1 MEVPDLE
8 NGFMLLNHNRA
19 NSWQTRIEAVLT
31 KTDHDG
37 VEKYA
42 YLSHD
47 CRSENVSE
55 DPFTFLQA
63 LKFYDPFCVGVKPS
77 QEDLSRNRSV
87 KSIKLETDLLAK
99 TKSYDEFL
107 KSLLIKV
114 KIQKINDE
122 NFDRTLQLNNKTNQF
137 NFTTLRLKQDELS
150 EIINNQNNVNGILVQ
165 LPLPKHIHEQT
176 ILDSINPNKD
186 VDGFHP
192 INYGKMTI
200 GIDSFIPATPYGIL
214 ELFKRCK
221 ISLDGKKCL
230 VIGRS
235 QIVGRP
241 ISILLSQ
248 SNEFCNATVTLAHS
262 RTIDL
267 DKLALDSDVIIS
279 AIGRPEFLKAEM
291 VKEGA
296 IIIDVGIS
304 RVKDDSSKKG
314 YKIVGDVDFKNVSKK
329 ASYITPVPGGV
340 GPMTIAMLLSNTLLA
355 CKNND

>member
-1 MEVPDLE
+1 M
-8 NGFMLLNHNRA
+8 
-19 NSWQTRIEAVLT
+19 TII
-31 KTDHDG
+31 DG
-37 VEKYA
+37 KKI
-42 YLSHD
+42 
-47 CRSENVSE
+47 SE
-55 DPFTFLQA
+55 DILNEISLEVDKRSNQGIKIPHLA
-63 LKFYDPFCVGVKPS
+63 AILVGNDGPS
-77 QEDLSRNRSV
+77 QTYVNSKIKACEKV
-87 KSIKLETDLLAK
+87 GFKSSLF
-99 TKSYDEFL
+99 SYDSNISEQ
-107 KSLLIKV
+107 KLI
-114 KIQKINDE
+114 DE
-122 NFDRTLQLNNKTNQF
+122 I
-137 NFTTLRLKQDELS
+137 EL
-150 EIINNQNNVNGILVQ
+150 INNNDDIDGFIVQ
-165 LPLPKHIHEQT
+165 LPLPSSINQEN
-176 ILDSINPNKD
+176 ILNSVNPNKD

-221 ISLDGKKCL
+221 ISLNGKKCL